1 MNVVSLE
8 EGRGMVKDPGRK
20 GWWSQCWTGARYYP
34 SDPRAGDIDILDIAH
49 ALGNLS
55 RYGGHC
61 RFYSVAEHSVLVS
74 KIVSPELALEGLMHD
89 ATEAYL
95 GDLTRPVRMEMGFDS
110 SYLELDRL
118 ARRAIANAFDLMPDI
133 PHEVEIADVRLV
145 VLEKRVLLP
154 RADPWYLNYPEP
166 DNVAINCWLP
176 YGASLA
182 FLRRYCELT
191 GEPFEINEMIFNDL
205 KAKDDLAFGQARML

>member
-8 EGRGMVKDPGRK
+8 EGRGMVKDLGRK
-20 GWWSQCWTGARYYP
+20 GWWSQCWTGTRYYP
-34 SDPRAGDIDILDIAH
+34 SDPRKGDVDILDIAF
-49 ALGNLS
+49 ALGNLA

-74 KIVSPELALEGLMHD
+74 KIVRPELALEGLMHD

-95 GDLTRPVRMEMGFDS
+95 GDVTRPVRMEMGFDS
-110 SYLELDRL
+110 SYLDLERK
-118 ARRAIANAFDLMPDI
+118 ARRVIAQAFDLVPEI

-154 RADPWYLNYPEP
+154 RSDPWHLSYPAP
-166 DNVAINCWLP
+166 DNVAIDCWP
-176 YGASLA
+176 PRGASLA
-182 FLRRYCELT
+182 FLRRYCELADQ
-191 GEPFEINEMIFNDL
+191 PYEIHEMIFNQL
-205 KAKDDLAFGQARML
+205 AGEDDLAFGQARML